1 MKIDVAAVRKYFAIP
16 SLQNVFTSKEAGPV
30 KTSLSPILRNSAHND
45 IGFTRRQVAQL
56 SGVVVFEVAA
66 DNGQSQTLRH
76 AQSSTG
82 KYSSLHHENLLIFVD
97 KYRTQS
103 LWYWVKRQD
112 GKTFTRDHIY
122 VKGQPGDLFLS
133 KLNSMVFEMSDFDE
147 SGAVPLVEV
156 ADR

>member
-1 MKIDVAAVRKYFAIP
+1 MVHNESV
-16 SLQNVFTSKEAGPV
+16 
-30 KTSLSPILRNSAHND
+30 LSPA
-45 IGFTRRQVAQL
+45 GCEL

-66 DNGQSQTLRH
+66 DNGQIPDAQTRAIIH
-76 AQSSTG
+76 REI
-82 KYSSLHHENLLIFVD
+82 SSLHHENLLIFVD

-122 VKGQPGDLFLS
+122 VRGQPGDLFLS

-156 ADR
+156 PTA